1 MVLDW
6 RRWCW
11 HGEGGVGMEK
21 VVLDCWTGEGG
32 VGLLAWRRWWCVHG
46 QWRIVFY
53 HACSQLDFLCSNA
66 LHALT
71 LGGHL
76 EELWILH

>member
-1 MVLDW
+1 MW
-6 RRWCW
+6 KYSS
-11 HGEGGVGMEK
+11 GERVGVGGEDGGGMEK
-21 VVLDCWTGEGG
+21 VV
-32 VGLLAWRRWWCVHG
+32 VAWRRWWCVHG

-76 EELWILH
+76 DSTLAGVVDTFKC